1 MGEEGRLHL
10 YAATPQGQHGHL
22 SSTSEPHSSTGPW
35 CRKGW
40 GPLPQPMPYSASLP
54 QGLA

>member
-35 CRKGW
+35 CRSPCLIQLHFLKAW
-40 GPLPQPMPYSASLP
+40 LRA
-54 QGLA
+54 